1 MQRSRFAD
9 LLKENKV
16 SKIEIKAGTLLA
28 PLPAVMVTVGDMEKS
43 NIITIAWTGVVCSY
57 PPRVYVSIR
66 HDRFSYEMLKSG
78 GDFVINLTSENL
90 LPACDYCGIRSGRDE
105 DKFSEMKLTKVP
117 ASIVK
122 APLIAESPINLEC
135 KVFDVLE
142 LGSHDMFLA
151 DVVAVHANEEIVNE
165 EGKIDYA
172 LARLVCYEHGE
183 YYATG
188 KHLGRFGFA
197 AQRKFIAKYG
207 KGTDVD
213 MKRATLTMRKPKKH

>member
-1 MQRSRFAD
+1 M
-9 LLKENKV
+9 
-16 SKIEIKAGTLLA
+16 SKIQIKAGTLLA

-57 PPRVYVSIR
+57 PPRVYVSVR
-66 HDRFSYEMLKSG
+66 HDRYSYEILKECKE
-78 GDFVINLTSENL
+78 FVLNLTSENL

-105 DKFSEMKLTKVP
+105 DKFAEMKLTKTP
-117 ASIVK
+117 ASAVA
-122 APLIAESPINLEC
+122 APLILESPINLEC

-151 DVVAVHANEEIVNE
+151 DVVAVHANEEIVDA

-172 LARLVCYEHGE
+172 LAHLVCYEHGD

-188 KHLGRFGFA
+188 KRLGRFGFA
-197 AQRKFIAKYG
+197 AQRKFITKYG
-207 KGTDVD
+207 KGIDVD
-213 MKRATLTMRKPKKH
+213 MKLAKLTQRKPKKR